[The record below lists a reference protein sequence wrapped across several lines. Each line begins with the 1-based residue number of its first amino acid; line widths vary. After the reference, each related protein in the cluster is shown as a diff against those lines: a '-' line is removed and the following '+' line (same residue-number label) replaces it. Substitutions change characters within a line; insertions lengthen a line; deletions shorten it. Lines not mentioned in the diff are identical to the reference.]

1 MVPAAAADKLMQPPR
16 WSILM
21 MLFVLVLL
29 SAQEISA
36 QRQNVQTD
44 P

>member
-1 MVPAAAADKLMQPPR
+1 MQPPQR
-16 WSILM
+16 SSLM

-36 QRQNVQTD
+36 QSLHVQTD